1 MLQKHFAIIA
11 VAAYFLNPA
20 QSIAT
25 ELFDQLAYADYQ
37 ADQANGAIMF
47 SAGGCATC
55 HAVDGDDNLLA
66 GGEAIQT
73 KFGDLYPPNI
83 TADKTHGIGK
93 WSNAD
98 FLNAVINGVSPE
110 GRTYFGAV
118 FPFTS
123 YARMEPE
130 DVLDLRAH
138 LVSLPTA
145 DSPSKEHN
153 ISYLSQTILDFWTSG
168 RPELE
173 RMADDQM
180 KRGQYLVEA
189 VGHCAECHTPRD
201 TSFGFKYELDVDRA
215 FEGEVGLLGDYAPNI
230 TAERLNIFGVE
241 AFVTGAMAEGRK
253 LNGNPM
259 AAKSMRRI
267 SRLTAALSNSD
278 RASMYAY
285 LTGTT
290 VDVSQFSDV
299 KPVVVAE
306 RATTSTT
313 ITDAM
318 VAPVTVA
325 AVAGELTDKTMATA
339 LVSRVDAYCEA
350 QEPVE
355 VIAAAPVQT
364 KAVGVDPAI
373 IAEADQVIE
382 TYCRKCHAPGK
393 TYGSVFPT
401 GDIADMP
408 FDKRILVPGNPDASP
423 IYETIASNRM
433 PLGQKMNAQE
443 VDALR
448 KWIVALGETAAL
460 APAASVVKTVAV
472 SQVPMPLFSGG
483 TRAERMLAVAKDI
496 SAINERDRAFY
507 RYFSFANTPLS
518 KVDCSQTGARRN
530 PMFYL
535 HAAFNKFVNSVSTGP
550 RVVPVT
556 PLSGTE
562 GAIVRIDMRDY
573 GWTTEVWNAIT
584 TGQYTET
591 ARRSGFTKAAFT
603 DLAKVYP
610 YGIDPTTDPLLGVVA
625 DAVGS
630 PVPIMR
636 ADWFTHFG
644 SEAPYYDMFLGLTE
658 QISDLERQI
667 GLDVEREIQSRR
679 VIRAAML
686 PGASGVSDHNR
697 MLERFELQR
706 GGYYWKSYDFAGDE
720 GRQSLSLHPDGP
732 EEWSYTPSGL
742 EAFEHDGGEMIFS
755 LPNGLQGYYLS
766 ESNGDRLLVG
776 PASIVS
782 FRTKPI
788 GKGVEIENAR
798 SCFDC
803 HANGMIAKRDQ
814 MRDLLMSSQRYSREE
829 LDVLLEIYVDNEELS
844 EIYKADSQAF
854 LKSLSLLNATE
865 LSPTGRL
872 TSLAAPSSA
881 GGGEIFTY
889 LADLHFNSIDLNGL
903 AREFHMD
910 VDMLRSRARSLG
922 DPRLT
927 VVLADW
933 ISRMDGGAKVH
944 RSELETYYSELL
956 PRLTDLRP
964 YRLNGGY
971 VVSAAASADYEV
983 KVEKALGE
991 KVAKY
996 EAPYMAAVTA
1006 PLDYDPAPQ
1015 MSVDRLK
1022 LALSVPET
1030 NVYVND
1036 LLQFDISANKRCE
1049 LQMFYIEASKS
1060 IEELPQA
1067 ILGPRFLE
1075 AGEVRRIPYTGSDLR
1090 IRFDTPGTGE
1100 TMLAF
1105 CREGGLDGHRMDQQT
1120 AVDYAKE
1127 RSLPLT
1133 RGIAIEAAD
1142 KVAQDSGASATN
1154 HVTFNVSR

>member
-1 MLQKHFAIIA
+1 VLYKNFAILTFLVGSLTPVPAIA
-11 VAAYFLNPA
+11 
-20 QSIAT
+20 S
-25 ELFDQLAYADYQ
+25 ELFDQSAFANYQ
-37 ADQANGAIMF
+37 PDMANGALMF
-47 SAGGCATC
+47 AAGGCATC
-55 HAVDGDDNLLA
+55 HAVDGDDSILA
-66 GGEAIQT
+66 GGDAIQT
-73 KFGDLYPPNI
+73 KFGEIYPPNI
-83 TADKTHGIGK
+83 TADPEHGIGK

-98 FLNAVINGVSPE
+98 FLNAVTRGVSPD

-118 FPFTS
+118 FPFSS
-123 YARMEPE
+123 YARMKPE
-130 DVLDLRAH
+130 HVLDIRAY
-138 LVSLPTA
+138 LEGLPTV
-145 DSPSKEHN
+145 DSPSKEHDV
-153 ISYLSQTILDFWTSG
+153 SYLSQTVLDLWTNS
-168 RPELE
+168 RPELAI
-173 RMADDQM
+173 MADDQM
-180 KRGQYLVEA
+180 QRGQYLVEGA
-189 VGHCAECHTPRD
+189 GHCGECHTPRD
-201 TSFGFKYELDVDRA
+201 TSFGFKYEIDEDRA
-215 FEGEVGLLGDYAPNI
+215 FEGERGLLGDYAPGI
-230 TAERLNIFGVE
+230 TAERLNRYSIE
-241 AFVTGAMAEGRK
+241 AFVIGAMAEGRK
-253 LNGNPM
+253 LNGKPM

-267 SRLTAALSNSD
+267 SRQTAALPASD
-278 RASMYAY
+278 RAAMFAY
-285 LTGTT
+285 LTG
-290 VDVSQFSDV
+290 VPVEVSQFSDE
-299 KPVVVAE
+299 KPVIMTE
-306 RATTSTT
+306 LATTSTT
-313 ITDAM
+313 NTDA
-318 VAPVTVA
+318 TSA
-325 AVAGELTDKTMATA
+325 AVVDELTDKTMATA

-382 TYCRKCHAPGK
+382 TYCRACHAPGK

-408 FDKRILVPGNPDASP
+408 FDKRIVVPGNPEASP
-423 IYETIASNRM
+423 LYESISSNRM
-433 PLGQKMNAQE
+433 PTGKKLGVQE
-443 VDALR
+443 MEALR
-448 KWIVALGETAAL
+448 KWIVALGETAAP
-460 APAASVVKTVAV
+460 APAASAVNPVAV
-472 SQVPMPLFSGG
+472 AQVPMPLFSGG

-496 SAINERDRAFY
+496 SEMNERDRPFY

-556 PLSGTE
+556 PLLGTE
-562 GAIVRIDMRDY
+562 GAIVRVDMRDY

-591 ARRSGFTKAAFT
+591 ARRSGFTQAAFT

-610 YGIDPTTDPLLGVVA
+610 YGIYPTTDPLLRVVA

-732 EEWSYTPSGL
+732 EELSYTPSGL

-814 MRDLLMSSQRYSREE
+814 MRDLLMSSQRYSRKE

-865 LSPTGRL
+865 LSPTGRP
-872 TSLAAPSSA
+872 TSLAAPPSA

-910 VDMLRSRARSLG
+910 IDMLRSRARNLG

-933 ISRMDGGAKVH
+933 IGRIDGGGKLH

-964 YRLNGGY
+964 YRLNSGY
-971 VVSAAASADYEV
+971 VVSAAASAEYEV
-983 KVEKALGE
+983 NVEKALDE
-991 KVAKY
+991 KVAKS
-996 EAPYMAAVTA
+996 EAPYAAAVTA

-1015 MSVDRLK
+1015 MSADRLK

-1030 NVYVND
+1030 NVHVND
-1036 LLQFDISANKRCE
+1036 LLKFDISASKRCE

-1075 AGEVRRIPYTGSDLR
+1075 AGEVRRIPYTGSGLQ

-1105 CREGGLDGHRMDQQT
+1105 CREGGLQGHRMDQQA

-1154 HVTFNVSR
+1154 HVTFNVLR